1 MSSDE
6 EDVAIPI
13 LWFLLREIE
22 QEENKKKNLG
32 SSFELETN

>member
-13 LWFLLREIE
+13 LWFLLREIK
-22 QEENKKKNLG
+22 QEEKNTLG